1 MQNHG
6 LGKDSDKIC
15 ENTSSKKT
23 QIPKLAKTFDMLLKK
38 LLSGVR
44 SPCLAQAR
52 LNMAK
57 NIRTLRDS
65 TEHRDMKMHICIC
78 SSPTVFFQVNK
89 CL

>member
-1 MQNHG
+1 M
-6 LGKDSDKIC
+6 DKIC
-15 ENTSSKKT
+15 EDTSSKKPKYLNWLKHS
-23 QIPKLAKTFDMLLKK
+23 IPISLKK
-38 LLSGVR
+38 PLSGVR